1 MAAMLSLGAWAAQ
14 DLALDVA
21 QTVAFGDW
29 GFSNEAAP
37 TINLGNW
44 AAGGGWQFAPALSQD
59 SYCGVDIAFNSTT
72 ETHVTFMICYEGGAE
87 QDIDVPT
94 GSTGIKADFAYSGGI
109 TKIGFK
115 YGDWEATANENG
127 ATISITK
134 AVVKA
139 NSTGDVVELAF
150 ADLDDDTKDEANKA
164 ITLNRYASTPS
175 WTFTPALSSGDYEK
189 VVVTFAETIP
199 EEGLTLRVNG
209 EDVAGL
215 VCGATKVTYYFSAGV
230 SIESIGFFYGWNSKQ
245 GDTDEAPSATLK
257 IAKAELVKNVSG
269 GSTDPA
275 APKYA
280 VNIDEAIANGSVA
293 ADYTAAAKGATVT
306 LTPIPDSGYQLSRLI
321 IEALADA
328 SEADA
333 RRKAPPVGYFIAA
346 TEQADGTWTFE
357 MPDRPVLV
365 SAQFEDKPEEPI
377 YLTASKLWT
386 TYYSPETYTVPE
398 GLKAYI
404 VTSLTMPEDGESG
417 TIVVEE
423 SQVIA
428 RNTPMLILNESFATT
443 TMYRLYATDDQTV
456 SGSAFEFKGVDADT
470 VLPNDGKMRYV
481 LVDGVFVLTEGGT
494 LPANTCYLE
503 FSTSA
508 SARRFTIVISDESST
523 AIEAVEGTPQGE
535 GTWYDLRGHR
545 VTSLKKGIYIKDGRK
560 IMVK

>member
-14 DLALDVA
+14 DLTLDVA
-21 QTVAFGDW
+21 ETVSFGDY
-29 GFSNEAAP
+29 GFFNEAAP
-37 TINLGNW
+37 TLNFGNW
-44 AAGGGWQFAPALSQD
+44 AAGGGWQFATALSQD
-59 SYCGVDIAFNSTT
+59 NYCGVDFAFNATT

-94 GSTGIKADFAYSGGI
+94 GSTGIKADFAYNGGI

-115 YGDWEATANENG
+115 YGDWEDTANENG
-127 ATISITK
+127 ATITITK

-139 NSTGDVVELAF
+139 NSTGEVVELAF
-150 ADLDDDTKDEANKA
+150 ADLNDDTKDEAGKV

-175 WTFTPALSSGDYEK
+175 WTFAPALSSSDYEK
-189 VVVTFAETIP
+189 VVVTFAEAIP

-209 EDVAGL
+209 EDAAGL
-215 VCGATKVTYYFSAGV
+215 VCGATKMTYYFSAGV
-230 SIESIGFFYGWNSKQ
+230 SIESIGFYYGWNSKQ

-257 IAKAELVKNVSG
+257 IAKAELVKKPAAAPE
-269 GSTDPA
+269 DPA

-280 VNIDEAIANGSVA
+280 VSIAKDIENGSVA
-293 ADYTAAAKGATVT
+293 ADYTTAAEGTIVT
-306 LTPIPDSGYQLSRLI
+306 LTPTPASGYQLSRLI
-321 IEALADA
+321 IEAMADA

-333 RRKAPPVGYFIAA
+333 RRKAPPVGYFITA
-346 TEQADGTWTFE
+346 TEQGDGTWIFE

-365 SAQFEDKPEEPI
+365 SAQFEEQPEEPI
-377 YLTASKLWT
+377 YLKASKLWT

-404 VTSLTMPEDGESG
+404 VTSITMPEDGESG
-417 TIVVEE
+417 TVVVEE

-428 RNTPMLILNESFATT
+428 KNTPMLILNESFATT
-443 TMYRLYATDDQTV
+443 TLYRVYTTADQTV
-456 SGSAFEFKGVDADT
+456 SGTADEFKGVDADT
-470 VLPNDGKMRYV
+470 VLPNDGKLRYV
-481 LVDGVFVLTEGGT
+481 LVDGVFMLTQGGT

-508 SARRFTIVISDESST
+508 SARHFTIVISDGSTT
-523 AIEAVEGTPQGE
+523 AIEPVVGAPQGE

-545 VTSLKKGIYIKDGRK
+545 VTSLQKGIYIKDGRK